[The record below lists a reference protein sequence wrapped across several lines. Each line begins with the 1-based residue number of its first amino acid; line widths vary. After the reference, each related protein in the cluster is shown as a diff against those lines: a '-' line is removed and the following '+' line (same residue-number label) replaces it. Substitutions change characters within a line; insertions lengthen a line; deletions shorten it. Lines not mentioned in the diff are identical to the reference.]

1 MNVCRKNFRR
11 GFSLIELIVVVGIIL
26 ILVSILIPALGGAR
40 MSAQTADSKSQL
52 ASLSTACESYYQ
64 IFQAYPG
71 PVKESTVAGTSNYSG
86 NQNLL
91 IGLGRKWSTTASNI
105 TTTKV
110 TLADAKV
117 DVSGT
122 DTSIV
127 VDTTGSGSPTDWSRN
142 ASNGGVPYPA
152 YSFSQKDYHPTTQ
165 IASFPV
171 LVDRY
176 KESMP
181 LLYYRKY
188 VGRTDMTAG
197 GTSAAYEQNANK
209 VFYGSEATPVTSG
222 IGSSFAQEAITD
234 AKFKTMLGNK
244 MDSTNY
250 MPKGGYVL
258 VSAGADHLY
267 GTSDDIIVAGGN

>member
-40 MSAQTADSKSQL
+40 MSVQTADSKSQL

-71 PVKESTVAGTSNYSG
+71 PVSEKSIAANTGVISG

-91 IGLGRKWSTTASNI
+91 IGLGRKSADTDAKAGG
-105 TTTKV
+105 TTTEIKGSS
-110 TLADAKV
+110 TPAF
-117 DVSGT
+117 DVF
-122 DTSIV
+122 
-127 VDTTGSGSPTDWSRN
+127 VDTKGTQSPTDFSRN
-142 ASNGGVPYPA
+142 GTNGVPYPA
-152 YSFSQKDYHPTTQ
+152 YSFSTKDYHPTTKLNDL
-165 IASFPV
+165 PV